1 MAPPQWAETV
11 GWIFLAA
18 GLVSAAVI
26 LVDLMLLGYRQ
37 EMRVMNAVHPITA
50 LYLGPVWLWLYFTRA
65 RRSSSKWI
73 AREKARLQ
81 NRYVDVAELKRE
93 SEATDDAELRPWHVT
108 NAVSHCGA
116 GCTLGD
122 ITGEWIV
129 FAAGLSIAGAAVWP
143 ELMLD
148 FVLAWTFGIAFQY
161 FTIAPMRPE
170 LGRLGAVWSAIRA
183 DTLSIV
189 GFQAGMSVW
198 MILSAKVLWSPPL
211 PIDSAAHWWMMQ
223 VAMIIGFATSW
234 PVNRWLI
241 GRSWK
246 EKMDY
251 RRHLAMALE
260 QETDGGAARRA
271 A

>member
-1 MAPPQWAETV
+1 MSPPLWAETV
-11 GWIFLAA
+11 GWIFLGIGFA
-18 GLVSAAVI
+18 SAAVI
-26 LVDLMLLGYRQ
+26 VVDVVLLGYRQ
-37 EMRVMNAVHPITA
+37 EMSVMNVVHPITA

-65 RRSSSKWI
+65 RRSSSRWI
-73 AREKARLQ
+73 ARESERLQ
-81 NRYVDVAELKRE
+81 SRPVDVAELKRRSE
-93 SEATDDAELRPWHVT
+93 STEGSELEPWHVT

-122 ITGEWIV
+122 ITGEWFV
-129 FAAGLSIAGAAVWP
+129 LATGLTITGAAVWP

-148 FVLAWTFGIAFQY
+148 FALAWTFGIAFQY

-170 LGRLGAVWSAIRA
+170 LARLQAVWLAIRA

-198 MILSAKVLWSPPL
+198 MILSAEVFWSPPL

-223 VAMIIGFATSW
+223 IAMIVGFATSW

-241 GRSWK
+241 GHGWK

-251 RRHLAMALE
+251 RRHLAMTLE
-260 QETDGGAARRA
+260 HESGEEGARRA